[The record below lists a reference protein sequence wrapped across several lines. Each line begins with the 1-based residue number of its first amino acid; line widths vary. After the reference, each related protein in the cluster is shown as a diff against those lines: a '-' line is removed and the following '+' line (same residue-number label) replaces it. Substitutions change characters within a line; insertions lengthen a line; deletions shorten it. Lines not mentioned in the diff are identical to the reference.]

1 MSIPTFQRK
10 TLEFTGFCVSIIE
23 EINSEEIH
31 GLANTNARIRRW
43 YKGKSGLYVDNRE
56 DGGFLALVNILVEDI
71 YVQSSGGG

>member
-1 MSIPTFQRK
+1 MRMSCGLSENELTELRRRIN
-10 TLEFTGFCVSIIE
+10 VE

-43 YKGKSGLYVDNRE
+43 YKGESGLYVDSRE
-56 DGGFLALVNILVEDI
+56 DGGFLALVKILVEEI